1 MLSRGEKTETLRDRW
16 ALVEAF
22 FKEKGLVR
30 QHLDSY
36 NDFIENRL
44 QQVIDDIGGIDLD
57 IEGIHV
63 EFGRVAVGEPWFREA
78 DGSHS
83 RDMDATPNHARLRN
97 MSYTAPIY
105 LEMSIVRNGHK
116 DPPQTVY
123 IGEIPVML
131 KSKICKLYRKTDE
144 ELIAMGED
152 PLDPGGYFIING
164 SERVIVVQDDL
175 ATNSILVERDE
186 RLGVEVAKVFSS
198 RRGFRALVVVERKKD
213 GLLRVSFPA
222 VPGQL
227 PFVVVMRALGL
238 VRDRDIVEAVSDDP
252 EIVRELFENLREG
265 IEIKT
270 ERDALDIIG
279 KRVAIGQA
287 KSYRLQRAQEVLDK
301 YLLPHIGSSP
311 EDRITKA
318 YFLGSMVEKVVEL
331 ALGRRSVDD
340 KDHYGNKR
348 LKLSGDMLENIF
360 RVALVNLIK
369 DIKYQLERSY
379 ARGRELNLRTAARAD
394 LLTEQIR
401 HTLATGNWPGGRTGV
416 SQLLDRTNYIATLS
430 HLRRIISPLS
440 RSQPHFEARDLHP
453 THWGKICPCETPEGP
468 NCGLVKNLALTA
480 EISTGTD
487 EGVVEK
493 MLYKL
498 GVSPIKKGGE
508 RRGKAVV
515 FLNGRLIGTVEDGA
529 KFAEEIRNKRRRGEL
544 DGQVNIRFKSDTSEV
559 VIWSDAGRVRRPLIV
574 VEKGKPLVT
583 DQHVEMVR
591 TGRLSWSDLVG
602 SGLIEYLDADE
613 EENSRIAVN
622 PDELTPQHT
631 HLELHPL
638 TILGISAALIPYAEH
653 NQSPRNTYGANMAKQ
668 ALGVF
673 ATSFHARADTRAH
686 FLHYPQ
692 IPMVRTRVM
701 DVIGFDKRPAGQNV
715 VVAIACYG
723 GYNMEDA
730 LILNRD
736 SMERG
741 FGRTTSFSI
750 YEAEEG
756 RYSGGQRDKF
766 EIPSEEIRGYSDA
779 SHYSNLGEDGIVEVE
794 SRLSGED
801 VVIGKTSPPRFFE
814 ETDEFGVKVEQG
826 RRESSVRMKPGEEG
840 ISDMVYTVMTAEGN
854 KSVRVRVRSLRIPEI
869 GDKFASRHGQKGVV
883 GLIMDGV
890 DMPFTESGV
899 VPDIIIN
906 PHAIPSRMSIGQLLE
921 MIAGKA
927 GALAGTRIDGT
938 TFEGVSE
945 EEIRK
950 ILLDNGFTPLGKEVM
965 YNGMT
970 GEIIPSEIFIG
981 ICYYQKLHHM
991 AADKIHVRSRG
1002 PVQVLTH
1009 QPTEGRA
1016 REGGLRFG
1024 EMERDCLIGYGAAR
1038 LLRDRLLESSDKFD
1052 SLVCG
1057 KCGHFAVH
1065 DRKRNR
1071 MYCPFCGEESE
1082 IYTVEMPY
1090 AFKLLLDELRSMC
1103 LDTRLKLRERA

>member
-1 MLSRGEKTETLRDRW
+1 LVLEDRW

-22 FKEKGLVR
+22 LRERGLVR

-36 NDFIENRL
+36 NDFIDYGL
-44 QQVIDDIGGIDLD
+44 QRVIDDVGGIELD
-57 IEGIHV
+57 IEGVHV
-63 EFGRVAVGEPWFREA
+63 EFGKISVGEPWFREA
-78 DGSHS
+78 DGSYS
-83 RDMDATPNHARLRN
+83 RAPNVTPNIARMRN
-97 MSYTAPIY
+97 MSYLAPLY
-105 LEMSIVRNGHK
+105 LEMSIVSGGQRH
-116 DPPQTVY
+116 PPQKVM

-131 KSKICKLYRKTDE
+131 KSKICVLHGKSEE
-144 ELIAMGED
+144 ELVEMGED
-152 PLDPGGYFIING
+152 PMDPGGYFIING
-164 SERVIVVQDDL
+164 SERVIVIQDDL

-213 GLLRVSFPA
+213 GLIRVSFPA

-227 PFVVVMRALGL
+227 PLVVVMKALGL
-238 VRDRDIVEAVSDDP
+238 VKDKDIVEAVSDDP

-265 IEIKT
+265 IEVKT
-270 ERDALDIIG
+270 EKDALDVIG
-279 KRVAIGQA
+279 KRVAIGQV

-301 YLLPHIGSSP
+301 YLLPHIGTSP
-311 EDRITKA
+311 EDRLAKA
-318 YFLGSMVEKVVEL
+318 YFLGSMVERVIEL
-331 ALGRRSVDD
+331 SLGRRGVDD

-348 LKLSGDMLENIF
+348 LKLSGEMLENIF
-360 RVALVNLIK
+360 RVALANLIK

-394 LLTEQIR
+394 LLTEHIR

-416 SQLLDRTNYIATLS
+416 SQLLDRTNYISTLS

-453 THWGKICPCETPEGP
+453 THWGKICPSETPEGP

-480 EISTGTD
+480 EISTGAD
-487 EGVVEK
+487 EGEVERG
-493 MLYKL
+493 LYRI
-498 GVSPIKKGGE
+498 GVTPIRKGGE
-508 RRGKAVV
+508 RSGRAAV
-515 FLNGRLIGTVEDGA
+515 FLNGRVIGTTTDGEKLA
-529 KFAEEIRNKRRRGEL
+529 QEIRERRRRGEFS
-544 DGQVNIRFKSDTSEV
+544 DQVNVRFKKDTNEV
-559 VIWSDAGRVRRPLIV
+559 TVWCDPGRVRRPLIV
-574 VEKGKPLVT
+574 VKDGKPLVT
-583 DQHVEMVR
+583 DQHLEMLKSGRMSWGELVR
-591 TGRLSWSDLVG
+591 EGVV
-602 SGLIEYLDADE
+602 EYLDADE
-613 EENSRIAVN
+613 EENTYVAIN
-622 PDELTPQHT
+622 PEELTPEHT

-638 TILGISAALIPYAEH
+638 AMLGVGASLIPYPEH

-673 ATSFHARADTRAH
+673 SVGMHTRTDTHAY

-692 IPMVRTRVM
+692 RPLVGTRVV
-701 DVIGFDKRPAGQNV
+701 DLVGLRKRPCGQNL

-730 LILNRD
+730 LIVNRD
-736 SMERG
+736 SIDRG
-741 FGRTTSFSI
+741 LGRSTSFTI

-766 EIPSEEIRGYSDA
+766 EVPPEEVRGFSDPT
-779 SHYSNLGEDGIVEVE
+779 HYQNLGEDGIVEPE
-794 SRLSGED
+794 CRLAADD
-801 VVIGKTSPPRFFE
+801 VVIGRTSPPRFFE
-814 ETDEFGVKVEQG
+814 ETDEFGVRTEAG
-826 RRESSVRMKPGEEG
+826 RRESSVRIKAGEEG
-840 ISDMVYTVMTAEGN
+840 IADMVYLVMTAEGYR
-854 KSVRVRVRSLRIPEI
+854 SARVRVRSLRIPEL

-883 GLIMDGV
+883 GMVMDGA
-890 DMPFTESGV
+890 DMPFTESGI
-899 VPDIIIN
+899 VPDLIIN

-921 MIAGKA
+921 MVAGKA
-927 GALAGTRIDGT
+927 GALEGREVDGT
-938 TFEGVSE
+938 AFEGEPE
-945 EEIRK
+945 EAIRK
-950 ILLDNGFTPLGKEVM
+950 ALLKHGFSPVGKEVM

-970 GEIIPSEIFIG
+970 GEMIPAEIFIG
-981 ICYYQKLHHM
+981 VCYYQRLHHM
-991 AADKIHVRSRG
+991 AVDKVHVRSRG

-1052 SLVCG
+1052 ALICG
-1057 KCGHFAVH
+1057 KCGHFSVY

-1071 MYCPFCGEESE
+1071 IYCPFCEEESE
-1082 IYTVEMPY
+1082 IYSVEMPY
-1090 AFKLLLDELRSMC
+1090 AFKLLLDELRSLC
-1103 LDTRLKLRERA
+1103 LDTRIKLREKA